1 MCPCGGLWW
10 AYLTTLLLRTQASGW
25 LSRQLWVKP
34 GYPGFYLR
42 YQRATPN
49 SAPLR
54 KSVNHRDNSRVT
66 EELTLQ
72 DPGITTTVIMCQ
84 RPYHATHAISEAS
97 DSARQQALLQAAL
110 KGANQTGWTL
120 PGVPLLIFDAR
131 VNSSNYKVHREETGR
146 EGKGKAEEE
155 LCSQMT

>member
-25 LSRQLWVKP
+25 LSRQLLVKP
-34 GYPGFYLR
+34 GYPGFYLQ

-54 KSVNHRDNSRVT
+54 KSFNHRDSSRVT
-66 EELTLQ
+66 KELTLQ
-72 DPGITTTVIMCQ
+72 DPRITTTVIMCQ
-84 RPYHATHAISEAS
+84 RPYMPHMPYQKPVTRP
-97 DSARQQALLQAAL
+97 DSRPCLQAAP
-110 KGANQTGWTL
+110 KGANQTRWTL